1 MTDYQLPP
9 PTNPYG
15 GRRYVIADV
24 HGSAKTLWA
33 LVEDKLKLKDE
44 DQLFLLGDYI
54 DRGNGNAKVL
64 EFIMDL
70 QIAGFKVYPLRGNHE
85 QMLLDEW
92 QNFNIRSAAAP
103 HKHNFRIESGDLLD
117 ASGRLPDRYLSF
129 LVSLPYYF
137 ELDKFYLVHAGINF
151 SAAKPLEDYETM
163 LWTRRAGPN
172 PTPKT
177 VVHGH
182 QVTDLLQIAR
192 CIQERSRIIPL
203 DNGCYYAS
211 GLRKLKSK
219 PAGVDLGNLCALDLD
234 DWQLFV
240 QENVD

>member
-1 MTDYQLPP
+1 
-9 PTNPYG
+9 
-15 GRRYVIADV
+15 
-24 HGSAKTLWA
+24 
-33 LVEDKLKLKDE
+33 VEDKLQLKDE

-54 DRGNGNAKVL
+54 DRGRGNAKVL
-64 EFIMDL
+64 DFIMDL
-70 QIAGFKVYPLRGNHE
+70 QMAGFKVYPLRGNHE

-92 QNFNIRSAAAP
+92 QEYNTWAARAP
-103 HKHNFRIESGDLLD
+103 QKLPFQPESGDLLD
-117 ASGRLPDRYLSF
+117 ERGLLPDRYLSF

-151 SAAKPLEDYETM
+151 SAPKPLEDYKTM
-163 LWTRRAGPN
+163 LWTRRPGPN

-182 QVTDLLQIAR
+182 EVTDLVQIAR

-211 GLRKLKSK
+211 GLRRLKTK
-219 PAGVDLGNLCALDLD
+219 PAGIDLGNLCALDLD
-234 DWQLFV
+234 AWRLIV

>member
-1 MTDYQLPP
+1 MTGTQLPP
-9 PTNPYG
+9 PTNPHG

-33 LVEDKLKLKDE
+33 LVEDRLKLKDE

-54 DRGNGNAKVL
+54 DRGSGNAKVL
-64 EFIMDL
+64 DFILDL
-70 QIAGFKVYPLRGNHE
+70 QMAGFHVYPLRGNHE

-92 QNFNIRSAAAP
+92 QRFNIRSAGAP
-103 HKHNFRIESGDLLD
+103 HKHSFRIESGDLLD
-117 ASGRLPDRYLSF
+117 KHGRLPDRYLSF
-129 LVSLPYYF
+129 LVSLPYCF

-151 SAAKPLEDYETM
+151 SAPKPLEDYETM

-182 QVTDLLQIAR
+182 EVKGLAHIAR
-192 CIQERSRIIPL
+192 CIEERSAIIPL

-211 GLRKLKSK
+211 GLRKLKTN

-234 DWQLFV
+234 AWRLVV

>member
-1 MTDYQLPP
+1 MTSNQLPP

-24 HGSAKTLWA
+24 HGSDKTLWA
-33 LVEDKLKLKDE
+33 LVEDKLKLRDE

-54 DRGNGNAKVL
+54 DRGRGNAKVL
-64 EFIMDL
+64 DFILDL
-70 QIAGFKVYPLRGNHE
+70 QMAGFKVYPLRGNHE

-92 QNFNIRSAAAP
+92 QEYNTRSARAP
-103 HKHNFRIESGDLLD
+103 QKPPFQPESNDLLD
-117 ASGRLPDRYLSF
+117 ERGLLSDRYLSF

-151 SAAKPLEDYETM
+151 SAPKPLEDYKTM
-163 LWTRRAGPN
+163 LWTRRPGPN

-182 QVTDLLQIAR
+182 EVTDLVQIAR
-192 CIQERSRIIPL
+192 CIQERSRIVPL

-211 GLRKLKSK
+211 GLRRLKTK
-219 PAGVDLGNLCALDLD
+219 PAGIDLGNLCALDLD
-234 DWQLFV
+234 AWRLIV

>member
-1 MTDYQLPP
+1 MTGTQLPP

-54 DRGNGNAKVL
+54 DRGRGNAKVL
-64 EFIMDL
+64 DFILDL
-70 QIAGFKVYPLRGNHE
+70 QMAGFKVYPLRGNHE

-92 QNFNIRSAAAP
+92 QEYNTRSARALQKLP
-103 HKHNFRIESGDLLD
+103 FQPESDDLLD
-117 ASGRLPDRYLSF
+117 ERGLLPDRYLSF

-151 SAAKPLEDYETM
+151 SAPKPLEDYKTM
-163 LWTRRAGPN
+163 LWTRRPGPN
-172 PTPKT
+172 PTTKT

-182 QVTDLLQIAR
+182 EVTDLVQIAR
-192 CIQERSRIIPL
+192 CIQERSRIVPL

-211 GLRKLKSK
+211 GLRRLKTK
-219 PAGVDLGNLCALDLD
+219 PSGIDLGNLCALDLD
-234 DWQLFV
+234 AWRLIV

>member
-1 MTDYQLPP
+1 MTGTQLPP

-54 DRGNGNAKVL
+54 DRGRGNAKVL
-64 EFIMDL
+64 DFILDL
-70 QIAGFKVYPLRGNHE
+70 QMAGFKVYPLRGNHE

-92 QNFNIRSAAAP
+92 QEYNTRSARAP
-103 HKHNFRIESGDLLD
+103 QKLPFQPESDDLLD
-117 ASGRLPDRYLSF
+117 ERGLLPDRYLSF

-151 SAAKPLEDYETM
+151 SAPKPLEDYKTM
-163 LWTRRAGPN
+163 LWTRRPGPN
-172 PTPKT
+172 PTTKT

-182 QVTDLLQIAR
+182 EVTDLVQIAR
-192 CIQERSRIIPL
+192 CIQERSRIVPL

-211 GLRKLKSK
+211 GLRRLKTK
-219 PAGVDLGNLCALDLD
+219 PSGIDLGNLCALDLD
-234 DWQLFV
+234 AWRLIV

>member
-33 LVEDKLKLKDE
+33 LVEDKLKIKDE

-92 QNFNIRSAAAP
+92 QEFNIRS
-103 HKHNFRIESGDLLD
+103 RDLLD
-117 ASGRLPDRYLSF
+117 ANGRLPDRYLSF

-151 SAAKPLEDYETM
+151 SAPKPLEDYETM

-192 CIQERSRIIPL
+192 CIQEGSSIIPL

-211 GLRKLKSK
+211 GLRKLKTK
-219 PAGVDLGNLCALDLD
+219 PAGVELGNLCALDLD
-234 DWQLFV
+234 TWHLFV